1 MQERNKV
8 NNKVFK
14 WTVPTNLH
22 RTAWNVKSQREM
34 HNLDK
39 RANTL
44 TSI

>member
-14 WTVPTNLH
+14 WTVSTNLH

-39 RANTL
+39 RVITL
-44 TSI
+44 TTI